1 MAAAGRPEGQA
12 MSKSRPAGTLKNAV
26 HELVDGFGGQIRA
39 AAFLEVSK
47 TTVQKWTDP
56 DGENA
61 DIHISAHRVWQLES
75 AARNPVVTQW
85 LAAEAGCALLHL
97 PPGGLPDAWADD
109 LAVVMR
115 EVADVV
121 RQVAGDLADGRIDR
135 PGEAIREIDEA
146 MGALAAL
153 RVRMKTELDRKES
166 GA

>member
-1 MAAAGRPEGQA
+1 MGSAARFAPPR
-12 MSKSRPAGTLKNAV
+12 SWKSRKPRSRNGPTRTA
-26 HELVDGFGGQIRA
+26 
-39 AAFLEVSK
+39 K
-47 TTVQKWTDP
+47 TP
-56 DGENA
+56 
-61 DIHISAHRVWQLES
+61 ISTFPAHRVWQLES